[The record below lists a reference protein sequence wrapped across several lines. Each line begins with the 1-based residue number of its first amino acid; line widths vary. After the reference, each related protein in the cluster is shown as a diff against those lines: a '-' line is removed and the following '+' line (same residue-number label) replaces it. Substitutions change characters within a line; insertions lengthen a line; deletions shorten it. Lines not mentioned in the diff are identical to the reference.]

1 MKTQRIYTVLAGCA
15 ALAAMI
21 CVSPRISNAADPTSL
36 EHASAV
42 PDSQIPKYITD
53 AINSTDRPAAD
64 KILDKARRPDQVMTF
79 FGIKPGMQVA
89 DIFAA
94 GGATTEVLA
103 RIVGPTGKVYSQNIQ
118 LPAKFKKTEDAWK
131 ARLKEPGMAGVLV
144 EVVKPLDAPDLLP
157 GAPGSLDAV
166 IVNQN
171 YHDMVWMG
179 ADRAKLNATI
189 FKALK
194 PGGVYAI
201 VDNAD
206 SPGSGAKDV
215 KTLHRIDP
223 DFEIAEIEK
232 AGFKLAATSDVLHN
246 PNDAH
251 TGPVFKMNHM
261 EDRFVLKFV
270 KP

>member
-1 MKTQRIYTVLAGCA
+1 LKQLKICTVLAVLVA
-15 ALAAMI
+15 IVAIISSSPPLA
-21 CVSPRISNAADPTSL
+21 SAADMAGVKQTS
-36 EHASAV
+36 AIPA
-42 PDSQIPKYITD
+42 SQIPGYITD
-53 AINSTDRPAAD
+53 AINSPDRPAAD
-64 KILDKARRPDQVMTF
+64 KQLDQARRPDQVMAF

-94 GGATTEVLA
+94 AGATSELLA
-103 RIVGPTGKVYSQNIQ
+103 RIVGPTGKVYSQNIK
-118 LPAKFKKTEDAWK
+118 LPDRLKKLDDAWK
-131 ARLKEPGMAGVLV
+131 ARLKEPGMANTLV

-157 GAPGSLDAV
+157 VAPGSLDAV
-166 IVNQN
+166 ILNQN

-179 ADRAKLNATI
+179 VNRDKLNATI

-194 PGGVYAI
+194 SGGVYGV
-201 VDNAD
+201 VDNAAA
-206 SPGSGAKDV
+206 PGSGAKDV

-232 AGFKLAATSDVLHN
+232 AGFKLVATSDVLHN
-246 PNDAH
+246 PDDPH
-251 TGPVFKMNHM
+251 TQPAAKMNHK